1 MLKTP
6 KTKTDETKTD
16 DGAERCTC
24 GCWARLAKRDSEDE
38 ASAAKTGDAA
48 QRKPAAG
55 KAKRSSSR
63 TKSPITP
70 DGRRPA

>member
-6 KTKTDETKTD
+6 KTKTD

-24 GCWARLAKRDSEDE
+24 GCWARPAKRDSKNE
-38 ASAAKTGDAA
+38 ASAAKTGDAT

-55 KAKRSSSR
+55 TAKRSSSR
-63 TKSPITP
+63 TKSPVTP
-70 DGRRPA
+70 GGRQPA